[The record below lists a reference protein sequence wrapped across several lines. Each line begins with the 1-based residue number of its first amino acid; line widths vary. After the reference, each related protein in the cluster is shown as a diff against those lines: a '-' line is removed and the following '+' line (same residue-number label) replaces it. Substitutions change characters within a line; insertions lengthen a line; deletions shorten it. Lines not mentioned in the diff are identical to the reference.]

1 VESRASL
8 LLRDSSDL
16 NLISIR
22 SMNEAAFLVLGAL
35 AGGILGW
42 WVGTRAGGRRVR
54 QHLSG
59 LLGALRSGRLSE
71 AGAEPARELAPV
83 REIREL
89 LAKGWVPRW
98 MAREEALRESLQR
111 LADYLRHRVEAP
123 LLAGLDEGDQALK
136 DSAAAALDAVEDLEF
151 FLEDPP
157 VVPVLETR
165 NLVDLMG
172 EVTQEF
178 VDKFTIF
185 VRVEGSQ
192 EPLRLEVDPEPLKDA
207 IFLLLHNAGEFGGG
221 KPVQVTLR
229 KEVDTVRILIRD
241 QGPGFSA
248 DAILEGMSPF
258 YSTAPGGLGLGLPY
272 ARLAVK
278 AQGGDLLIRNR
289 DEGGAEVEIVLPM
302 KS

>member
-1 VESRASL
+1 
-8 LLRDSSDL
+8 
-16 NLISIR
+16 
-22 SMNEAAFLVLGAL
+22 
-35 AGGILGW
+35 
-42 WVGTRAGGRRVR
+42 
-54 QHLSG
+54 
-59 LLGALRSGRLSE
+59 
-71 AGAEPARELAPV
+71 
-83 REIREL
+83 
-89 LAKGWVPRW
+89 

-123 LLAGLDEGDQALK
+123 LLVGLDEGDQALRE
-136 DSAAAALDAVEDLEF
+136 SAEAALDAVEDLEF

-157 VVPVLETR
+157 VVPVLETK

-185 VRVEGSQ
+185 VKVEGSQ
-192 EPLRLEVDPEPLKDA
+192 EPLRLRVDPEPLKDA

-229 KEVDTVRILIRD
+229 KEVDSVRVLIRD

-248 DAILEGMSPF
+248 DAILQAMSPF

-272 ARLAVK
+272 AKMAVK

>member
-1 VESRASL
+1 
-8 LLRDSSDL
+8 
-16 NLISIR
+16 
-22 SMNEAAFLVLGAL
+22 MNEAAFLGLGAL
-35 AGGILGW
+35 VGGILGW
-42 WVGTRAGGRRVR
+42 WVGTRTGGRRVR
-54 QHLSG
+54 QHLSRF
-59 LLGALRSGRLSE
+59 LGALRSGQLSD
-71 AGAEPARELAPV
+71 AGAELDREYPPV

-111 LADYLRHRVEAP
+111 LSDYLRHRVEAP
-123 LLAGLDEGDQALK
+123 LLAGLDEGDQALR
-136 DSAAAALDAVEDLEF
+136 DGAEAALDAVEDLEF

-185 VRVEGSQ
+185 VKVEGSQ

-229 KEVDTVRILIRD
+229 KEVDSVRILIRD

-248 DAILEGMSPF
+248 EAIVEAMSPF

-272 ARLAVK
+272 ARMAVK
-278 AQGGDLLIRNR
+278 AQGGDLIIRNR
-289 DEGGAEVEIVLPM
+289 AEGGAEVEIVLPV

>member
-1 VESRASL
+1 
-8 LLRDSSDL
+8 
-16 NLISIR
+16 
-22 SMNEAAFLVLGAL
+22 
-35 AGGILGW
+35 
-42 WVGTRAGGRRVR
+42 
-54 QHLSG
+54 
-59 LLGALRSGRLSE
+59 
-71 AGAEPARELAPV
+71 
-83 REIREL
+83 
-89 LAKGWVPRW
+89 

-123 LLAGLDEGDQALK
+123 LLVGLDEGDQALRE
-136 DSAAAALDAVEDLEF
+136 SAEAALDAVEDLEF

-157 VVPVLETR
+157 VVPVLETK

-185 VRVEGSQ
+185 VKVEGSQ
-192 EPLRLEVDPEPLKDA
+192 EPLRLRVDPEPLKDA

-229 KEVDTVRILIRD
+229 KEVLIRD

-248 DAILEGMSPF
+248 DAILQAMSPF

-272 ARLAVK
+272 AKMAVK